1 MGPNFI
7 FKATHMTQGMV
18 STPPKLNYFP
28 GRKMSTIIIF
38 EKLTVKG

>member
-18 STPPKLNYFP
+18 PTPPKLNYFP
-28 GRKMSTIIIF
+28 
-38 EKLTVKG
+38 EKEKCRQSLFLKN